1 MWTECNSLLMTIEEL
16 ELSLIDKADL
26 EIEIKQLLGSVCDD
40 KCLDK
45 CLCAYCVN
53 RRHLFI
59 ESSQTWFSCT
69 TSDHSSVNHCPPYSL
84 TGTWFL
90 EMLPCILCK
99 ASTISCRVVVLELV
113 RSVCFLPPIVGVT
126 RWPQIWAWALASV
139 VRLPTSLARSSSSP
153 EYR

>member
-1 MWTECNSLLMTIEEL
+1 MWTECNSLLITIEEL

-26 EIEIKQLLGSVCDD
+26 EIKIKQLLGSVCDD

-84 TGTWFL
+84 TGTCFL
-90 EMLPCILCK
+90 EMLPLK
-99 ASTISCRVVVLELV
+99 KNRLLSFFLV
-113 RSVCFLPPIVGVT
+113 NSLQHFKSERTDTEGLNIHFFLV
-126 RWPQIWAWALASV
+126 
-139 VRLPTSLARSSSSP
+139 
-153 EYR
+153 